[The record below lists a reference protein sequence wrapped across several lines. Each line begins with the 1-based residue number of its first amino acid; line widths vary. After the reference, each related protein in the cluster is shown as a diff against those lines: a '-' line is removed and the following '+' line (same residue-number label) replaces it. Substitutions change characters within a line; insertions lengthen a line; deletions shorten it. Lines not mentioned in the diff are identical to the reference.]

1 MEHKMSE
8 GTQVQ
13 AEEVEAVDVAADEK
27 VKAKKGGDYI
37 KETAE
42 EVEKLTKVK
51 ARNLAANLSE
61 NIEANYFKLG
71 GVLKVIADN
80 SWFEG
85 YENFGKYVFEE
96 FGFAERKARYL
107 MQIYVDLVDK
117 QIPWAKVAGLG
128 WSKLK
133 DLAPHLTLENVD
145 EWVDKASKLSV
156 AELQAALKATTPT
169 GAGAEKTTDTV
180 VTLKYKVHTD
190 QAETIGHAL
199 AKAKGELQVD
209 VDTVALENICALY
222 LTGNSGTLVGGT
234 DLKAAMVSGGW
245 EKVLTIF
252 GEVFPDIDI
261 SVGVPDDADKAA

>member
-1 MEHKMSE
+1 MTEE
-8 GTQVQ
+8 TQTQEADAAVEQ
-13 AEEVEAVDVAADEK
+13 EEK
-27 VKAKKGGDYI
+27 KATKKGDYI
-37 KETAE
+37 VETAQ

-51 ARNLAANLSE
+51 ARNMAANLSE

-117 QIPWAKVAGLG
+117 QIPWAKISGLG
-128 WSKLK
+128 WTKLK
-133 DLAPHLTLENVD
+133 DLAPVLTLENVD

-156 AELQAALKATTPT
+156 AELQAALKAQTPS
-169 GAGAEKTTDTV
+169 GGNAEKTTDTV

-199 AKAKGELQVD
+199 AKAKGELQTD
-209 VDTVALENICALY
+209 VDTVALENICSLY
-222 LTGNSGTLVGGT
+222 LSGNAGVLVGGT
-234 DLKAAMVSGGW
+234 DLKGAMASAGW
-245 EKVLTIF
+245 EQVLTTF
-252 GEVFPDIDI
+252 EELFPDIDI
-261 SVGVPDDADKAA
+261 AIGVADPNAAPDQAAA